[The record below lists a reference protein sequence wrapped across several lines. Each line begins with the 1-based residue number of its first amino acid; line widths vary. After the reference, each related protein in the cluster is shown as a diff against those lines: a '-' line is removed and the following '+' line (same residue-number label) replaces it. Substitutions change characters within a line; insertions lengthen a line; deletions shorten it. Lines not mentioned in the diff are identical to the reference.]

1 MPRKSRL
8 KLPPLDLGRE
18 TIGQRIARLRKAQ
31 GLTQTEL
38 AQRIGIVQGLVSDYE
53 LGNLRLS
60 AEMAVRFAQ
69 ALKVSTDELLGV
81 KSSRRTNGVLSLKLT
96 RRLQRIEALS
106 PTRQKLLLQTI
117 DTFLRDAERQQA
129 GPRR

>member
-8 KLPPLDLGRE
+8 KLPPLDLGGE
-18 TIGQRIARLRKAQ
+18 TIGERIARLRKAH

-38 AQRIGIVQGLVSDYE
+38 AHRIGIVQGLVSDYE

-69 ALKVSTDELLGV
+69 ALKVGTDELLGV

-106 PTRQKLLLQTI
+106 PARQKLLLQTI
-117 DTFLRDAERQQA
+117 DTFLRDAERQQP
-129 GPRR
+129 GSRR